1 MPLTTARL
9 VRTARLLSLPAGT
22 AALAAEG
29 AVRRLAG
36 QDRERVAQ
44 DLRERNAAR
53 TRAVLG
59 GLKGGALKAGQLLST
74 VEALFPQ
81 DPESTWR
88 ETLAGL
94 QDGNAPLPFADVE
107 PVLRGRARARLA
119 RAAARASS
127 RSPPPRR
134 PSVRCTAPATPRAAR
149 WR

>member
-1 MPLTTARL
+1 VPLTTARL
-9 VRTARLLSLPAGT
+9 VRSARLLSLPAGT

-29 AVRRLAG
+29 VVRRLAG
-36 QDRERVAQ
+36 QDRAAVAQ

-94 QDGNAPLPFADVE
+94 QDANAPLPFADVE
-107 PVLRGRARARLA
+107 PVLGAELGEAWRDELPGFEEQATAAASIGQVHRARSADGGR
-119 RAAARASS
+119 S
-127 RSPPPRR
+127 R
-134 PSVRCTAPATPRAAR
+134 
-149 WR
+149 